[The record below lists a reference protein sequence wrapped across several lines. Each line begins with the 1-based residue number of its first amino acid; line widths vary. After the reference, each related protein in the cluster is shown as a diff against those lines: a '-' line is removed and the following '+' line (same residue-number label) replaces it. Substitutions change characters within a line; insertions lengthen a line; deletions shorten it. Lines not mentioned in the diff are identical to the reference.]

1 MSAYPNISQKRAIHE
16 IIRRMINQQVTDFLA
31 NTSELIAA
39 ANPATR
45 ADITQRKEPLVG
57 FSDEMKTMNQELKQF
72 LRKNLY
78 RHYRVH
84 RMTAKAAII
93 IRSLFDA
100 FLNDPLLLPPKQQQ
114 HVSQLETDNADS
126 GRARGIA
133 DYIAG
138 MTDRYAIR
146 EYERIFNATE
156 LT

>member
-1 MSAYPNISQKRAIHE
+1 
-16 IIRRMINQQVTDFLA
+16 
-31 NTSELIAA
+31 
-39 ANPATR
+39 
-45 ADITQRKEPLVG
+45 
-57 FSDEMKTMNQELKQF
+57 
-72 LRKNLY
+72 
-78 RHYRVH
+78 VH

-93 IRSLFDA
+93 IRGLFDA
-100 FLNDPLLLPPKQQQ
+100 FLNDPLLLPPEQQQ
-114 HVSQLETDNADS
+114 HVKQLEADDADS

>member
-1 MSAYPNISQKRAIHE
+1 MRGTDVRRATQRIHQAAPRTRDDITSQKE
-16 IIRRMINQQVTDFLA
+16 T
-31 NTSELIAA
+31 
-39 ANPATR
+39 
-45 ADITQRKEPLVG
+45 LVG
-57 FSDEMKTMNQELKQF
+57 FSDEMASKNRELKQF
-72 LRKNLY
+72 LRLNLY

-100 FLNDPLLLPPKQQQ
+100 FFNDPLLLPPEQQA
-114 HVSQLETDNADS
+114 HVSKLEAVHNDS